1 MSSQICFASLGECTD
16 ATSVAHPRQFQGYGQ
31 PRHTHMKHAR
41 QFASERM
48 TTNSEPGRFLIE
60 TSLTGRPGTIPTAVR
75 QTNSQAAPTPASDRM
90 LDAAEETEA

>member
-31 PRHTHMKHAR
+31 PRHAHTKFSR

-75 QTNSQAAPTPASDRM
+75 QTNSRQAPAPASDRIP
-90 LDAAEETEA
+90 DAQEEEEA